1 MAISVGIDL
10 GTTFCAV
17 ARIDPVSGAPVVIKN
32 RQGSPTTPS
41 VLCFT
46 PEGDVLWGQEAK
58 DLQLVGDTNTA
69 SFFKRSMGKPRFS
82 LEFFGKTYTATD
94 LSAILLKK
102 LVQEAESCCGE
113 KIRSAVI
120 TVPAYFTTVERQ
132 ATMEAGKQAG
142 LDVLAIIN
150 EPTAAALAYGLNK
163 SGREQTVLIYDLG
176 GGTFDV
182 TLAAINDTDV
192 RILGSDGNH
201 ELGGKDWDDCIARYL
216 AQQFQ
221 ERTGLDL
228 TEDPAMIE
236 TLLVTAEQ
244 VKKQL
249 SARDCVEVPLTYRG
263 TRAVIPMTQEIFEE
277 ISRFLLGTTRD
288 VTQGLLEQ
296 LDMRWSQVDGVILVG
311 GSTRMKMIHKYVKEM
326 CGKEPL
332 TGVNVDEAVA
342 LGAAIRANLEPEPAG
357 LLGGRGK
364 KLPAIRGAKAITDAT
379 AHAMGMIAVSK
390 DGSRY
395 ENSLII
401 PKNTPIPTSNTRPF
415 QLRTRD
421 KYSELEVYVLQ
432 GHLPRPLDNTV
443 TGKYVVE
450 KVEKTG
456 SGKAVVEVTY
466 TYNANGVIEVT
477 ARQKE
482 TGKNLPVRVEPVPE
496 DMGWTDESP
505 TSLPGA
511 NPRVEVLL
519 AVDMSGSMSGD
530 PLKKA
535 KEAMKD
541 FVSSMN
547 PDVVKIG
554 LVAVA
559 NQAVCEVKPTEN
571 YGKLRRAIEGLT
583 IGSTYG
589 YGNSAHPFDVARK
602 SFSGQA
608 DARYVIVLADGIWS
622 YTDRAIAA
630 AKLCHKEGI
639 EVMALGFGD
648 ADYDFLKKIAS
659 TDEFASLTDL
669 SGLGGS
675 FSRIAQVI
683 GDSGI
688 SALQES
694 ANGRR

>member
-102 LVQEAESCCGE
+102 LVQEAEGCCGE

-150 EPTAAALAYGLNK
+150 EPTAAALAYGLQQT
-163 SGREQTVLIYDLG
+163 GRARTVLIYDLG

-221 ERTGLDL
+221 ERTGLEL

-277 ISRFLLGTTRD
+277 ISQFLLGTTRD

-364 KLPAIRGAKAITDAT
+364 ELPAIRGAKAITDAT

-443 TGKYVVE
+443 TGKYVIE
-450 KVEKTG
+450 RVEKTSG
-456 SGKAVVEVTY
+456 GKAVVEVTY

-482 TGKNLPVRVEPVPE
+482 TGKNLPVRTEPVPE

-535 KEAMKD
+535 KEAMKA
-541 FVSSMN
+541 FVNSMN

-559 NQAVCEVKPTEN
+559 NQAVCEVKPTEC
-571 YGKLRRAIEGLT
+571 YGKLKGAIDGLT
-583 IGSTYG
+583 IGSAYG

-688 SALQES
+688 SALQEP